1 MLFLFLLYLKLLCSI
16 GSSSHECLLHPDLS
30 LNEPGPNPE
39 GVLGDMEFDVID
51 AVLEQ
56 NVSEKRRM
64 ENDVNE
70 PRFVLF
76 T

>member
-1 MLFLFLLYLKLLCSI
+1 M
-16 GSSSHECLLHPDLS
+16 HPDLS

-56 NVSEKRRM
+56 NFSEKRRM
-64 ENDVNE
+64 ENDVDE

>member
-1 MLFLFLLYLKLLCSI
+1 MLFCSFCILKLLCSI

-30 LNEPGPNPE
+30 LNEPGPNPV

-56 NVSEKRRM
+56 NFSEKRRM